1 MKADNVGH
9 QRSASTGCKATRRL
23 YVEAVN
29 AARRRSGGKP
39 LIVTGHLHCSGAIE
53 SEGAERRI
61 LVGGEHA
68 VPPDVFAHDIAY
80 VALGHLHKPQSI
92 GRETIRYSGSPFSM
106 SATEIPYDHGVSL
119 VDLQPAG
126 THIEHV
132 PLGRAVQCLRMP
144 AAGSLTLAEVLDAIA
159 ALRLDAKCPTDLRPF
174 VHIVV
179 RPDGS
184 VAGLA
189 REVERALHEHPIRC
203 AGVKVERPSRPEGE
217 LGEISAKSLVEC
229 DPGELFE
236 TAFTTLHGFAP
247 NAQHRIAFESIRSGE

>member
-1 MKADNVGH
+1 
-9 QRSASTGCKATRRL
+9 
-23 YVEAVN
+23 VEAVN

-68 VPPDVFAHDIAY
+68 VPSDVFADDIAY

-92 GRETIRYSGSPFSM
+92 GRETIRYSGSPFPM

-119 VDLQPAG
+119 VDLQSAG

-189 REVERALHEHPIRC
+189 GEVERALHEHPIRC
-203 AGVKVERPSRPEGE
+203 AGVKVERPSRPE
-217 LGEISAKSLVEC
+217 
-229 DPGELFE
+229 
-236 TAFTTLHGFAP
+236 
-247 NAQHRIAFESIRSGE
+247 RES